1 MANKEIIVEKIFIKD
16 SNIETPSSPEQFQYE
31 RDQVVVKMDCN
42 VGHKLLL
49 PPNYYEV
56 VLNISVIGKDKELFL
71 YVVNTQ
77 YAGLFDLKGHE
88 EDERNRAVRVE
99 CPIILFPYAQQFIS
113 DITTKSGFHPA
124 FLQPIDFEGIYED
137 KQNEVE

>member
-49 PPNYYEV
+49 H
-56 VLNISVIGKDKELFL
+56 L
-71 YVVNTQ
+71 
-77 YAGLFDLKGHE
+77 
-88 EDERNRAVRVE
+88 
-99 CPIILFPYAQQFIS
+99 
-113 DITTKSGFHPA
+113 TTMK
-124 FLQPIDFEGIYED
+124 
-137 KQNEVE
+137 